1 MKRFYIE
8 LPSKEQDNK
17 GILKDILVKNILTR
31 FPFLS
36 VDGVDT
42 PLNKRSS
49 VQYAGPGDFITIG
62 DSPFVDVA
70 AKRKRRNFWDII
82 RGEKAIIV
90 NNTPKINLYNDFDA
104 AIERL
109 EEYAEEKKIRLD
121 KGYDFKYFGM
131 PVRIYQNFTQI
142 GNHIIPRRN
151 NRDYFDSLSGED
163 KQIIINVIVQI
174 NNIITD

>member
-17 GILKDILVKNILTR
+17 GALKDMLVKNILTR

-49 VQYAGPGDFITIG
+49 VQYAGPGDFITFG
-62 DSPFVDVA
+62 DSPIADVA
-70 AKRKRRNFWDII
+70 AKRKRRSFWDII
-82 RGEKAIIV
+82 RGEKAMIV
-90 NNTPKINLYNDFDA
+90 NNTPKINLYDDFDE

-109 EEYAEEKKIRLD
+109 EQYAEEKKIKLD
-121 KGYDFKYFGM
+121 KGYDFKWFGK
-131 PVRIYQNFTQI
+131 PVRFYQNFVQI
-142 GNHIIPRRN
+142 GNEIIPRYN
-151 NRDYFDSLSGED
+151 NRSYFDMLDDERKAS
-163 KQIIINVIVQI
+163 ITNVIVQI
-174 NNIITD
+174 NLITNA

>member
-62 DSPFVDVA
+62 DSPLVDVA
-70 AKRKRRNFWDII
+70 AKRKRRSFWDII
-82 RGEKAIIV
+82 RGEKAMIV

-121 KGYDFKYFGM
+121 KGYDFKYFGT

-151 NRDYFDSLSGED
+151 NRDYFDSLNSKD

>member
-17 GILKDILVKNILTR
+17 GILKDVLVKNILTR

-49 VQYAGPGDFITIG
+49 VHYAGPGDFITVG
-62 DSPFVDVA
+62 DSPIVDIA
-70 AKRKRRNFWDII
+70 AKRNRRSFWDII
-82 RGEKAIIV
+82 RGEKAMIV

-104 AIERL
+104 AIARL
-109 EEYAEEKKIRLD
+109 EEYAEAKKIRLD

-131 PVRIYQNFTQI
+131 PVRIYQNFIQI
-142 GNHIIPRRN
+142 GNHIIPRHD
-151 NRDYFDSLSGED
+151 NRDYFDSLNNED
-163 KQIIINVIVQI
+163 KQIIINVVVQI
-174 NNIITD
+174 NNIIKD